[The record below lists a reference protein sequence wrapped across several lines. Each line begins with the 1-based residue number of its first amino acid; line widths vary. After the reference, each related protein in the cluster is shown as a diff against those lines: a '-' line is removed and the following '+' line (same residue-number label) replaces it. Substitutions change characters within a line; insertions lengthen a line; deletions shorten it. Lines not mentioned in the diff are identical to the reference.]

1 MPNISPL
8 RSNRW
13 TMAGMGATAAAVV
26 LLLLSM
32 ASTGAAAEYEIPI
45 KGMKFGPAPA
55 ELKVGDVI
63 VWRNDDMFRHTA
75 TARDGSFD
83 IDLPPRTE
91 KRMVVGTAGAIEYYC
106 RFHRGM
112 VAKLDVRQ

>member
-1 MPNISPL
+1 MPRLVNAL
-8 RSNRW
+8 
-13 TMAGMGATAAAVV
+13 GGAV
-26 LLLLSM
+26 LLVL
-32 ASTGAAAEYEIPI
+32 AAIQQGHAAEHEIRI
-45 KGMKFGPAPA
+45 KGMAFGSGIG

-83 IDLPPRTE
+83 VDLPPKSVRRTTLA
-91 KRMVVGTAGAIEYYC
+91 RPGAIEYHC

-112 VAKLDVRQ
+112 VARLDVRQ